1 MIPTLQNILYVED
14 DADIRQVT
22 LLALELIGGLS
33 VKACASGA
41 EAGAADNDFRPDL
54 LLLDVMMPE
63 MDGPTTLAHLR
74 RDQRFSAVP
83 AMFFTAKVRPE
94 EVARLQELGAIGVIG
109 KPFDPQTL
117 VEELRRKWDAH
128 HGG

>member
-22 LLALELIGGLS
+22 VMTLELVGCLS

-41 EAGAADNDFRPDL
+41 EAVAPDNDFRPDL

-83 AMFFTAKVRPE
+83 AMFFTATVRPE
-94 EVARLQELGAIGVIG
+94 EVSRLQELGAIGVIG